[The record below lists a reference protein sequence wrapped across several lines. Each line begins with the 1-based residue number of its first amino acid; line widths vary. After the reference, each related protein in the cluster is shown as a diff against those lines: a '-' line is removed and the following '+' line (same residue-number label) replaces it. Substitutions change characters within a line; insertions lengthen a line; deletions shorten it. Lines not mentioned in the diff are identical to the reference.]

1 MLKQEFNVLGRV
13 CCIVRPQI
21 SRLGSAKWLKLF
33 LFISKIKEMIWSFKI
48 CELHRAG
55 ARMVLTSKSRPNVML
70 SLGVLKSQKI
80 EVFSCNL

>member
-21 SRLGSAKWLKLF
+21 SRLSSAKKRLKLF
-33 LFISKIKEMIWSFKI
+33 LFISMIKEMIRNFKS

-55 ARMVLTSKSRPNVML
+55 GRMFLPFKSRPNVML
-70 SLGVLKSQKI
+70 SF
-80 EVFSCNL
+80 EF

>member
-1 MLKQEFNVLGRV
+1 MLKQEFNILGRV
-13 CCIVRPQI
+13 CCIVCPQI

-33 LFISKIKEMIWSFKI
+33 LFVSKIEEMIWNFRI

-55 ARMVLTSKSRPNVML
+55 RRMVLPFKSRPNVML
-70 SLGVLKSQKI
+70 SFGALKRQKI